1 MKKQKRSLLLSATL
15 WASEIN
21 RWLRGSYPL
30 PRWESFCGPF
40 PPRLKN
46 FFFLLT
52 VNLWKF
58 QMKWAT
64 LHHTRGSR
72 ITQIGRKL
80 QKNKQTCGLACAQVW
95 RSFNQTC
102 SSLAEQISNDMD
114 QGPKK
119 LGNNQIIHYRNPTL
133 PALLRVN
140 K

>member
-1 MKKQKRSLLLSATL
+1 MLNLGGASLTTPESQSTF
-15 WASEIN
+15 EMM
-21 RWLRGSYPL
+21 LRGNYPL
-30 PRWESFCGPF
+30 PRWKSFCGPF
-40 PPRLKN
+40 PPRLMY
-46 FFFLLT
+46 FFFLLP
-52 VNLWKF
+52 VYLWKF

-72 ITQIGRKL
+72 ITQIGRKMH
-80 QKNKQTCGLACAQVW
+80 KNKQTCGLVSAQVW

-114 QGPKK
+114 QGPQK
-119 LGNNQIIHYRNPTL
+119 LGNNQIIHYRKPTL